1 MTYKWTL
8 DPEHENCF
16 DCCTKRFGYDAFVIK
31 AKSTDKWTWCIMESM
46 LPVQT
51 GIKQSQTEAMLAVV
65 QWLDNLPPQRNRWL
79 RFLEL
84 FNLKK
89 S

>member
-8 DPEHENCF
+8 DPEHENCL
-16 DCCTKRFGYDAFVIK
+16 DCRTKRFGYHAFVIK
-31 AKSTDKWTWCIMESM
+31 SPLTDKWLWCIIESS
-46 LPVQT
+46 LTVQT
-51 GIKQSQTEAMLAVV
+51 GIRQSQTEAMLAVA
-65 QWLDNLPPQRNRWL
+65 QWLDNLPPQRNRWS